1 MKDKIVRQLPYV
13 LLLLVF
19 VLHLPF
25 LTADPD
31 YYLSDSR
38 DAFTDEGLNTSQLRN
53 YINHGQLDFNECD
66 NLIKTPLFNGLL
78 FLPLKILGTEHIVAR
93 VTILLSI
100 ILLLFISMRSTYI
113 KSIIAILSITT
124 LLQYFVFQYSHFS
137 LSEMISTVSIMVG
150 IFFLYQYI
158 VNRILYKNHLLFASV
173 FYSRCLLCQDS
184 VYLYHATDTDSDV
197 CFNLFEEKNSR
208 SIIMVPA

>member
-1 MKDKIVRQLPYV
+1 MKDKIVRQLPYA

-53 YINHGQLDFNECD
+53 YINHGQLDINECD

-78 FLPLKILGTEHIVAR
+78 FLPLKILGTQHIVAR
-93 VTILLSI
+93 ITILLSI
-100 ILLLFISMRSTYI
+100 MLLLFISMRSTYL
-113 KSIIAILSITT
+113 K
-124 LLQYFVFQYSHFS
+124 
-137 LSEMISTVSIMVG
+137 
-150 IFFLYQYI
+150 
-158 VNRILYKNHLLFASV
+158 
-173 FYSRCLLCQDS
+173 
-184 VYLYHATDTDSDV
+184 
-197 CFNLFEEKNSR
+197 
-208 SIIMVPA
+208 